1 MQIVR
6 IASAVNCLKVKADT
20 WVANV
25 RFGCELDVCMK
36 VICFVLTAV
45 AVLGCVGHVAHAELP
60 DGAAHVVTFPKSP
73 FGTPLVKPRGSF
85 TTSIGFSDLTSVG
98 YQPVEIVFTSPFPT
112 AADLRLNYRIVN
124 TLTTQTPD
132 DNRLSVN
139 LPVFVPQGTKTTKWV
154 RYLPK
159 WMMGTGYEIT
169 VSQDGVALPGFFG
182 SVGFTADA
190 RDLGRYLR
198 WDQQAATEL
207 TVDLLL
213 ITPADLSQADAAAM
227 NSMRLPWFFEV
238 TRPWV
243 AKRRSGGL
251 GAFAPSALSCGT
263 GNLPK
268 DWRGYQ
274 RWDFIVLTKAAIA
287 DLRPRTAEWNALLG
301 WALCGGTLVVWDV
314 ESQAELE
321 ALLDRTPTNH
331 SDLGLDEI
339 RSLGFSQDDFFR
351 AGIKLLGSGKL
362 QRRSTI
368 LRNAN
373 PKVPAASVRVA
384 PRFYGVALGAGKAI
398 AVSGIEA
405 LDFKTP
411 VSGST
416 VNVNLNGA
424 GLLNRSKWD
433 FYLKLMG
440 KDVSPILRRGTEP
453 ILGNAE
459 FKKWLIPGVA
469 QPPVYVLVSFLVIF
483 VVLVGPVAY
492 RRTTRSGRG
501 HLMFVVAPLL
511 ALVTTVSMF
520 AYGIAADG
528 FSTLGRIRQIT
539 WVDGATGDGSERI
552 RETYF
557 APISPRAGLAFP
569 ADAEVFSVRRPG
581 FSSWESR
588 HNAVDQILG
597 SVTISD
603 ENQRFSSSFIPA
615 REQKQFVSQRPR
627 LDVGRLSISRID
639 GDVKESNWQ
648 ATNEFRFRIND
659 AVVRDRQG
667 AYWRVE
673 NIEPGQLQVAVALPE
688 ADARKLM
695 GKFYLDHN
703 PVAANGSRGRR
714 GGAWSG
720 GVVDLM
726 AELNMKLSGGT
737 RLAEGKFESTLRE
750 SLQLN
755 NELPLGFF
763 VAMCEVTEDAK
774 AIEGCKIENSVH
786 YVIGTLP

>member
-597 SVTISD
+597 SVTIND

-639 GDVKESNWQ
+639 GDVKESKWQ